1 MSKMRKGLILTTG
14 LILAA
19 ILFTLAGCTSP
30 GRAPWEEG
38 FGDRPTEEVA
48 RSLQSFLSGQ
58 QVGIWVSGEGRVSA
72 VPDVALL
79 RLGIEA
85 QAATV
90 AEAQR
95 QGGEAMN
102 GVMGALKAGGV
113 EEKDIKTQRFSI
125 QPVKQWV
132 EEPGT
137 RGRGKEIIVG
147 YRVTNR
153 VTAKIRKI
161 EDAGAIIEAAA
172 SAGGD
177 LTRVDSIS
185 FTIDDPTPLYAQAR
199 ERAVLDAKAKAE
211 QLAELSG
218 VTLGKPIYISVGTG
232 RVPMVFE
239 ERAMSAAPMPAPAPP
254 PISPGETEIR
264 ISVQMVYAIQ

>member
-1 MSKMRKGLILTTG
+1 MKKGLLLITG
-14 LILAA
+14 LVLAA
-19 ILFTLAGCTSP
+19 MLFILAGCTAP

-38 FGDRPTEEVA
+38 FGARPPEETA
-48 RSLQSFLSGQ
+48 RLLQSFLSGQ

-85 QAATV
+85 QASTV

-95 QGGEAMN
+95 QGSEAMN
-102 GVMGALKAGGV
+102 GIMAALKAGGV

-125 QPVKQWV
+125 QPMKQWV
-132 EEPGT
+132 EEPGV

-161 EDAGAIIEAAA
+161 EDAGTTIEAVAE
-172 SAGGD
+172 AGGD
-177 LTRVDSIS
+177 LVRVDSIS
-185 FTIDDPTPLYAQAR
+185 FI
-199 ERAVLDAKAKAE
+199 
-211 QLAELSG
+211 
-218 VTLGKPIYISVGTG
+218 I
-232 RVPMVFE
+232 
-239 ERAMSAAPMPAPAPP
+239 
-254 PISPGETEIR
+254 
-264 ISVQMVYAIQ
+264 